1 MPLVGR
7 LVAGLVAGRA
17 VPRARQ
23 LIQAAGLAEVMR
35 DIRSGLDDLDE
46 KTGRLERLEQRIS
59 ELEQRAD
66 RVVGPKKRTRARP
79 GSRKP

>member
-23 LIQAAGLAEVMR
+23 LIQAARLAEVMR
-35 DIRSGLDDLDE
+35 DLRDGLDDLDE

-66 RVVGPKKRTRARP
+66 RLLAPAKRRRSAA
-79 GSRKP
+79 SSSD